1 MELHKPT
8 YRVVKILEL
17 LEAAKKTGKSLS
29 DISKILEIP
38 KGTVS
43 PVLKTLE
50 NLNYITFNPQTHRYT
65 LGFRAFELGLDYG
78 SDTDVIAMLQK
89 NMQAIVRDINEICQ
103 LGVLSGPDVLYILK
117 ESPNNA
123 VAIRSSIG
131 AKLPAYAT
139 GLGKALL
146 SGKTDNEIK
155 ALYHGTDFVKY
166 TPNTID
172 NLSDLLT
179 VVQQVRKTQFA
190 YEMEESN
197 TEICCIAVPL
207 LINKTVEAAI
217 SVTIPVF
224 RYNDQKKQAIEQE
237 LQTRKQLIEKICKI
251 QNYHLPLT
259 TT

>member
-146 SGKTDNEIK
+146 
-155 ALYHGTDFVKY
+155 
-166 TPNTID
+166 
-172 NLSDLLT
+172 
-179 VVQQVRKTQFA
+179 
-190 YEMEESN
+190 
-197 TEICCIAVPL
+197 
-207 LINKTVEAAI
+207 
-217 SVTIPVF
+217 
-224 RYNDQKKQAIEQE
+224 
-237 LQTRKQLIEKICKI
+237 QLITCRIYLLLFNKFEKPNLLMKWKNPIPKFVALLCH
-251 QNYHLPLT
+251 Y
-259 TT
+259 